1 MLKNIRNNSDLIRLE
16 EQAPAADASETEDP
30 NNGGT
35 SEYDQQRWA
44 NYQACQTEKQQAADN
59 RESLKKAWDDA
70 KKMVE
75 DYETAIAEFT
85 EKQNLLGGEDGKG
98 GIMKGYTDFQ
108 NHLNDAWKGKAALNG
123 YADIFEDGGDL
134 TCLANFNTAISSLLS
149 TLEKNKGEWILKRDD
164 AQKAYEDNELIANKT
179 CTY

>member
-1 MLKNIRNNSDLIRLE
+1 MLKNKLENERLIRFM
-16 EQAPAADASETEDP
+16 PGSDVSGDEDP

-44 NYQACQTEKQQAADN
+44 NYQACQTEKQQAVDN

-85 EKQNLLGGEDGKG
+85 EKQNLLGGGADGKG

-108 NHLNDAWKGKAALNG
+108 NNLNNAWKGREALNG
-123 YADIFEDGGDL
+123 YADIFDDGGDL
-134 TCLANFNTAISSLLS
+134 TCLANFNDAISSLLS
-149 TLEKNKGEWILKRDD
+149 TLDKNMGDWILKRDD